1 MKTRGTISTY
11 QIQSFHFFAELFN
24 ISKTHLLKDINSD
37 EIDKPDETFDKYG
50 FNQSSS
56 SDKQSK
62 NRHLK
67 SIKIKS
73 MVQILYYNIHSGR
86 KLKAFH
92 VMNSVQIYEAC
103 RSKELIT
110 SFNRSG
116 LCISY
121 QSMKQHRQNLARLAV
136 QSNTSKV
143 PLPTHFSPEEFSV
156 VAFDNFNHAD
166 KNSLSGKYCSNDT
179 AITLFQSIP
188 NEIPRK
194 PKNSEVNLENVKLIE
209 QLPCQKIESYQRKTK
224 ALKLQD
230 DFIKTD
236 DTDSSSSIVND
247 KIETINT
254 VTNLLMISAINSNQ
268 NTPSWSGIRSLL
280 SETKIPLMQVGFLS
294 FIPHPVTEYSTV
306 YTPMNNFVSLNVQL
320 K

>member
-1 MKTRGTISTY
+1 M
-11 QIQSFHFFAELFN
+11 
-24 ISKTHLLKDINSD
+24 
-37 EIDKPDETFDKYG
+37 
-50 FNQSSS
+50 
-56 SDKQSK
+56 
-62 NRHLK
+62 
-67 SIKIKS
+67 
-73 MVQILYYNIHSGR
+73 
-86 KLKAFH
+86 
-92 VMNSVQIYEAC
+92 
-103 RSKELIT
+103 
-110 SFNRSG
+110 
-116 LCISY
+116 
-121 QSMKQHRQNLARLAV
+121 
-136 QSNTSKV
+136 
-143 PLPTHFSPEEFSV
+143 
-156 VAFDNFNHAD
+156 AFDNFNHAD

-209 QLPCQKIESYQRKTK
+209 QLPCQKIESLQRKTK

-268 NTPSWSGIRSLL
+268 NIPSWSGIRSLL

-306 YTPMNNFVSLNVQL
+306 YTPMNNFVSFNVQL